1 MSRHPYEPTPE
12 THQLM
17 ASIAESLTSIAAS
30 LAGLERMQQQIPQI
44 QRMDARPGDVFVI
57 QCDRVLSPAQR
68 SGILEQWEKL
78 MPNAPLMVIDGGM
91 TLGIVGEDSEY
102 PDDPQP
108 DTYLDGSH
116 ADTPR

>member
-1 MSRHPYEPTPE
+1 MTESKA
-12 THQLM
+12 L
-17 ASIAESLTSIAAS
+17 ASITASLASIAAS
-30 LAGLERMQQQIPQI
+30 LAVLERMQQQIPQI
-44 QRMDARPGDVFVI
+44 QRMDARPGDMFVI
-57 QCDRVLSPAQR
+57 QCARVLSPAQR

-91 TLGIVGEDSEY
+91 TLGVLGEDREES
-102 PDDPQP
+102 DDQQP